1 MNKSEP
7 RKHHYI
13 PQFILRKF
21 TDVNNQVLYWNIRNK
36 TLEKR
41 NTKSIFMNI
50 DMYRD
55 EENHQENPVFIENSL
70 SIFESEIANLINNK
84 LLNDKEIIITRAEL
98 ESLRIFLS
106 LLSFRSDLRMNQYK
120 NKIFDESTKNIL
132 GGDDVDFTDL
142 WKREIDELSKCRSYK
157 DIEDNENIDDIIKMD
172 FLNDIRGYYM
182 TFLDARG
189 GEFLIGDV
197 YPTLEVF
204 PLKENVNI
212 HLHCIYPLSSTRL
225 LLLNHI
231 MFKDEINDE
240 VFESMKSISKIKGEL
255 VSPPKNKYV
264 KIGNYDSNDLFIYKV
279 NKIYES
285 DIKYINALQLNESRI
300 GIVFQNSD
308 RVKSSISYYNS
319 ITNIKNDFSLLEE
332 ELKKDL

>member
-21 TDVNNQVLYWNIRNK
+21 TDVNNQVSYWNIRNK

-70 SIFESEIANLINNK
+70 SVFESEIANLMNNK

-120 NKIFDESTKNIL
+120 NKIFIIIL
-132 GGDDVDFTDL
+132 
-142 WKREIDELSKCRSYK
+142 R
-157 DIEDNENIDDIIKMD
+157 N
-172 FLNDIRGYYM
+172 
-182 TFLDARG
+182 
-189 GEFLIGDV
+189 
-197 YPTLEVF
+197 
-204 PLKENVNI
+204 
-212 HLHCIYPLSSTRL
+212 
-225 LLLNHI
+225 
-231 MFKDEINDE
+231 
-240 VFESMKSISKIKGEL
+240 
-255 VSPPKNKYV
+255 
-264 KIGNYDSNDLFIYKV
+264 
-279 NKIYES
+279 
-285 DIKYINALQLNESRI
+285 
-300 GIVFQNSD
+300 
-308 RVKSSISYYNS
+308 
-319 ITNIKNDFSLLEE
+319 
-332 ELKKDL
+332 

>member
-1 MNKSEP
+1 MWYNFQTTTLKETYMNKSEP

-120 NKIFDESTKNIL
+120 NQMFDESTKKIL
-132 GGDDVDFTDL
+132 GGDDVDFIDL
-142 WKREIDELSKCRSYK
+142 WKREIEELSKCRSYK
-157 DIEDNENIDDIIKMD
+157 DIEDNENIDDIIKME
-172 FLNDIRGYYM
+172 FLNDI
-182 TFLDARG
+182 
-189 GEFLIGDV
+189 E
-197 YPTLEVF
+197 
-204 PLKENVNI
+204 
-212 HLHCIYPLSSTRL
+212 
-225 LLLNHI
+225 
-231 MFKDEINDE
+231 
-240 VFESMKSISKIKGEL
+240 
-255 VSPPKNKYV
+255 
-264 KIGNYDSNDLFIYKV
+264 
-279 NKIYES
+279 
-285 DIKYINALQLNESRI
+285 DII
-300 GIVFQNSD
+300 
-308 RVKSSISYYNS
+308 
-319 ITNIKNDFSLLEE
+319 
-332 ELKKDL
+332 